1 MEVVFRHE
9 IVMIYMLASSAVD
22 RGFESWSGQ
31 AKHYGIGIGFLSVEN
46 KE

>member
-1 MEVVFRHE
+1 
-9 IVMIYMLASSAVD
+9 MIYMLASSAVD

-31 AKHYGIGIGFLSVEN
+31 AKHYGIGIGFLFVEN